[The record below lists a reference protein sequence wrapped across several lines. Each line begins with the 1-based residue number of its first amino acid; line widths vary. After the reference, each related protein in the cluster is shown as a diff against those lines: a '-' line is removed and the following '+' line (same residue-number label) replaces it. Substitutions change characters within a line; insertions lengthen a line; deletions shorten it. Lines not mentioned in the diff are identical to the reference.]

1 MIGPRDLKWRT
12 DELIWQTRGRLFVH
26 VINIRKIVL
35 LSKGGWIQFLGAFA
49 KLQKATISFVMYVRL
64 SVRPS
69 VHPSAWNNAAPT
81 GRIFMKFDIWGFFPK
96 LCREEWS
103 LIKIGQEWRVLYTKT
118 SVHFVS
124 YLAHFLLEWE
134 MFRTKLWRMTRG
146 TNLMQQ
152 LWFIIINNSTCF
164 GHLYVHLQEC
174 SIT

>member
-12 DELIWQTRGRLFVH
+12 DEQIWQTTGRFFVH

-35 LSKGGWIQFLGAFA
+35 LSKRGWIQFLGAFA
-49 KLQKATISFVMYVRL
+49 KLQKATISFVIYVRL

-69 VHPSAWNNAAPT
+69 ILLHGTTPLQLDGFSWNL
-81 GRIFMKFDIWGFFPK
+81 IFEEFVSKI
-96 LCREEWS
+96 CREESS

-124 YLAHFLLEWE
+124 YLAHFFLEWE

-152 LWFIIINNSTCF
+152 LWFIIISNSICF